1 MRLVKPSSGTAAAA
15 DFTSIA
21 PFVKKLGHDHSIS
34 ISGHA
39 ECAKC
44 GRKNVE
50 VRVQAP
56 AAGVRQ
62 VQG

>member
-21 PFVKKLGHDHSIS
+21 PFVKKLGHDHSIY
-34 ISGHA
+34 ISGH
-39 ECAKC
+39 AKC